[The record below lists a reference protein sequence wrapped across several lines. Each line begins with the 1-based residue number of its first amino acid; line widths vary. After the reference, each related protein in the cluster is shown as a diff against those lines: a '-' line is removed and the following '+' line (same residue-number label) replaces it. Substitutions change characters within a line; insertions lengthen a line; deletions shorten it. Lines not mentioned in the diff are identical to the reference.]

1 MEITL
6 ATHIYRNIKILH
18 TVRID
23 FFLLLSVILFYLF
36 FWLQLVLNMEDILI
50 LC

>member
-1 MEITL
+1 MVITL
-6 ATHIYRNIKILH
+6 ATDIYGIKILH

-23 FFLLLSVILFYLF
+23 FFLLLSMIPVYLF
-36 FWLQLVLNMEDILI
+36 FWLQLVLNMEDNLI